1 MKIDFKKILTP
12 GTILLALSVLLGLI
26 GLILYGVNVSAT
38 GYFHGMSV
46 SSIVLAGI
54 FGLIFGIAAI
64 ASGLFTFKGN
74 VDKGVSALRSVL
86 MILVPV
92 LFMVCLMAFIDSRA
106 YGISV
111 LLFSNAD
118 IMEENS
124 SPENMAS
131 VAVAITGI
139 VFFLLSTLV
148 GIVASFFSLV
158 RKEDGKPVE
167 ETAQEA

>member
-26 GLILYGVNVSAT
+26 GLILYGVNVSAA

-54 FGLIFGIAAI
+54 FALLFGVAAI

-74 VDKGVSALRSVL
+74 VDKAVSGLRSVL
-86 MILVPV
+86 TILVPV
-92 LFMVCLMAFIDSRA
+92 LFMVCLMAFITSRA

-118 IMEENS
+118 VVAENS
-124 SPENMAS
+124 TPENMAS
-131 VAVAITGI
+131 VGVAITGI
-139 VFFLLSTLV
+139 VFFLIATLS
-148 GIVASFFSLV
+148 GIVGNFFRFI
-158 RKEDGKPVE
+158 RKDSKPVE